1 VPGGRFKES
10 DNLVV
15 DRSPDGSVEVRF
27 VPVPADRTEHFTGE
41 LIDRYRDAEAGA
53 WHHPVLLVGLF
64 VLDLLTIH
72 PFADGNG
79 RVARVLTNA
88 LLDDAGY
95 TVSKYVSLEQLVAE
109 SADDY
114 YAALLDSTQGWPE
127 RTNDPW
133 PWLTDFVEV
142 LARA

>member
-1 VPGGRFKES
+1 MLDYLFGEDWGPLNLGLLLHLHRGLFVHTDVPGGRFKES
-10 DNLVV
+10 DNPVV

-27 VPVPADRTEHFTGE
+27 VPVPAARTEHFTGE
-41 LIDRYRDAEAGA
+41 LIDRYRDAKAGA
-53 WHHPVLLVGLF
+53 RHHPVLLVGLF

-95 TVSKYVSLEQLVAE
+95 TVGMV
-109 SADDY
+109 D
-114 YAALLDSTQGWPE
+114 
-127 RTNDPW
+127 
-133 PWLTDFVEV
+133 V
-142 LARA
+142 LRRGARPGL